1 MHSKTPVLTLAA
13 LLVAGLV
20 LAACDQEEQGR
31 ILTYEK
37 GNYLVE
43 PDTALTDEQVNELRH
58 RAMRQA
64 GG

>member
-1 MHSKTPVLTLAA
+1 MRTKIPVLTLAA
-13 LLVAGLV
+13 LLGAGSV

-37 GNYLVE
+37 GTYLGE
-43 PDTALTDEQVNELRH
+43 PDTKLTDEQVNELRH